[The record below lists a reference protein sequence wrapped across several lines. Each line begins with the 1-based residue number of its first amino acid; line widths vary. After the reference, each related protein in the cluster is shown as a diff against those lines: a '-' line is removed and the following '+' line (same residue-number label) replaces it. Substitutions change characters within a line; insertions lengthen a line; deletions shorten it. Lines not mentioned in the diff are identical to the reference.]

1 MSGSTKTGPSRAF
14 GRLRWLF
21 ARAEHGWHRTGA
33 ARFVPLGAAVLFVL
47 VVWIFVELA
56 DDAPEGDYLV
66 LENRVLQSMRV
77 GGEPLGGEAVVSAM
91 RDVTAMGG
99 AVVIVVMTLLILGYL
114 WLCRRYRVALLLA
127 AAIAGGQGLNAIL
140 KHAFARERPAATLH
154 LVEVNS
160 PSFPSGHSMAASI
173 FYLTSGALLA
183 RTARRRREKFYLLGC
198 ALLLTGAV
206 GFSRVYLGVHY
217 PTDVLA
223 GWCAGAAWAILCWFF
238 ADWLARRGALR
249 GENVPAQTSGAE

>member
-1 MSGSTKTGPSRAF
+1 MSASTGNTWRSRA
-14 GRLRWLF
+14 LEWLN
-21 ARAEHGWHRTGA
+21 RGWHRTGA
-33 ARFVPLGAAVLFVL
+33 ARFLPLGAALLLVV

-66 LENRVLQSMRV
+66 VENQIMQAMRP
-77 GGEPLGGEAVVSAM
+77 GGEPFGGPEMVAAM

-99 AVVIVVMTLLILGYL
+99 AVVLVMMTLLILGYL
-114 WLCRRYRVALLLA
+114 CLCRRYRVAVLLA
-127 AAIAGGQGLNAIL
+127 VATAGGQGLNAVL
-140 KHAFARERPAATLH
+140 KHAFARERPDATLH
-154 LVEVNS
+154 LVEVRS

-183 RTARRRREKFYLLGC
+183 RTARRRREKFYLMGC
-198 ALLLTGAV
+198 ALLLTAAV

-223 GWCAGAAWAILCWFF
+223 GWCAGAAWAIACWFC

-249 GENVPAQTSGAE
+249 REGG